1 MKRQRGFQEDRRG
14 SQRAGQLAL
23 DPVTLGSRVYLR
35 KGSQCPF
42 SKQGLRGVSGWSQTR
57 VWDKGLQPNCHRVIL
72 TREFQDDPFDSSVW
86 DANPFSRERVPCVE
100 AKFRKQH
107 CLSLR
112 AQPVRFAI
120 PGANLGSKASE
131 PWDLGQ
137 VI

>member
-1 MKRQRGFQEDRRG
+1 MSIFKAR
-14 SQRAGQLAL
+14 SA
-23 DPVTLGSRVYLR
+23 
-35 KGSQCPF
+35 
-42 SKQGLRGVSGWSQTR
+42 GVSGWSQTR